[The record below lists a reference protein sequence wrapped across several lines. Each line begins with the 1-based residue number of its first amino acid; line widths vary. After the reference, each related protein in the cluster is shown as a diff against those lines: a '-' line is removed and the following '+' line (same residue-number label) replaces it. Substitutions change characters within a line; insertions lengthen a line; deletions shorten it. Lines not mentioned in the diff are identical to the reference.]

1 MSQTT
6 TPLASRSDLS
16 RDPAPPTP
24 PSPEDDRS
32 RRRRRAGRLAA
43 AVAAYLITFLIVL
56 PILWIALLS
65 LEPSRTILS
74 DPLSFRSLSFDNY
87 RDAIASLPLVRMYK
101 NTIIVAVASVTV
113 GAVVSFMASYAL
125 TRMVFR
131 RRGTQSTLR
140 FYFLAGLAVPVY
152 VLLFPIY
159 RIDLALGIFG
169 TYAALILPYIAVSI
183 PFNTLLLTGFLREYP
198 AELEEAAIMDGA
210 GLFRICWSVVLPT
223 MRPVIA
229 TILIFNVVYV
239 FNEFPFVS
247 ILINNP
253 DLATVSLAVSRFQGQ
268 YTVNY
273 GGMMAAATL
282 VLLPQL
288 AIYALFQR
296 HVIAGLTAG
305 AVKG

>member
-1 MSQTT
+1 MTQTT
-6 TPLASRSDLS
+6 KDADQMSHEMSVATATGQVAPVTP
-16 RDPAPPTP
+16 
-24 PSPEDDRS
+24 
-32 RRRRRAGRLAA
+32 RRRRRTGLI
-43 AVAAYLITFLIVL
+43 VTGIAAYLITFLIVL

-65 LEPSRTILS
+65 LQPSDTILS
-74 DPLSFRSLSFDNY
+74 DPFSFDSLTFDNY
-87 RDAIASLPLVRMYK
+87 RNAVASLPLVQMYK
-101 NTIIVAVASVTV
+101 NTIIVAVASVTI

-131 RRGTQSTLR
+131 RRGAQSSLR
-140 FYFLAGLAVPVY
+140 FYLLAGLTVPVY

-159 RIDLALGIFG
+159 RLDLALGIFG

-183 PFNTLLLTGFLREYP
+183 PFNTLLLTGFLREFP
-198 AELEEAAIMDGA
+198 TELEEAAIMDGA

-223 MRPVIA
+223 MRPVLA

-253 DLATVSLAVSRFQGQ
+253 DLATVSLAVSKFQGQ
-268 YTVNY
+268 YTVDY

-288 AIYALFQR
+288 VIYALLQR

>member
-6 TPLASRSDLS
+6 TPLASPSDLS
-16 RDPAPPTP
+16 RDPTPATQPTHD
-24 PSPEDDRS
+24 DDRS

-65 LEPSRTILS
+65 LEPSKTILS
-74 DPLSFRSLSFDNY
+74 DPLSLKNLTFDNY
-87 RDAIASLPLVRMYK
+87 RDAITSLPLVRMYK

-131 RRGTQSTLR
+131 RRNGQSALR

>member
-1 MSQTT
+1 MTT
-6 TPLASRSDLS
+6 H
-16 RDPAPPTP
+16 PAT
-24 PSPEDDRS
+24 S
-32 RRRRRAGRLAA
+32 RRRTGPTTSRRPRKKGLIAAGI
-43 AVAAYLITFLIVL
+43 AAYLVTFLIVL

-65 LEPSRTILS
+65 FQPSDTILS
-74 DPLSFRSLSFDNY
+74 DPFSVKTLTFENY
-87 RDAIASLPLVRMYK
+87 RNAIAALPLVQMYK
-101 NTIIVAVASVTV
+101 NTIIVAVISVSV

-131 RRGTQSTLR
+131 RRRAQSSVR
-140 FYFLAGLAVPVY
+140 FYLLAGLAVPVY

-159 RIDLALGIFG
+159 RLDLALGIFG

-183 PFNTLLLTGFLREYP
+183 PFNTLLLTGFLRDFP

-223 MRPVIA
+223 MRPVLA

-247 ILINNP
+247 ILINDP
-253 DLATVSLAVSRFQGQ
+253 DLATVSLAVSKFQGQ
-268 YTVNY
+268 YTVDY

-288 AIYALFQR
+288 AIYAFFQR

>member
-1 MSQTT
+1 MTQFQTRDRIDRGT
-6 TPLASRSDLS
+6 ASTHVMTS
-16 RDPAPPTP
+16 PAP
-24 PSPEDDRS
+24 SPGSVS
-32 RRRRRAGRLAA
+32 RRRPRK
-43 AVAAYLITFLIVL
+43 AVILVGALAYLVTFLIVL
-56 PILWIALLS
+56 PILWIMLLS
-65 LEPSRTILS
+65 LQPSDTILS
-74 DPLSFRSLSFDNY
+74 DPFSLRTLTFDNY
-87 RDAIASLPLVRMYK
+87 RNVIASLPLVQMYK
-101 NTIIVAVASVTV
+101 NTIIVAFISVTV
-113 GAVVSFMASYAL
+113 GTIISFMAAFAL

-131 RRGTQSTLR
+131 RRAAQSSLR
-140 FYFLAGLAVPVY
+140 FYLLAGLAVPVY

-159 RIDLALGIFG
+159 RLDLALGIFG

-183 PFNTLLLTGFLREYP
+183 PFNTLLMTGFLREFP
-198 AELEEAAIMDGA
+198 SELEEAAIMDGA
-210 GLFRICWSVVLPT
+210 GLFRICWSVVLPA

-253 DLATVSLAVSRFQGQ
+253 DLATVSLAVSKFQGQ
-268 YTVNY
+268 YTVDY

-288 AIYALFQR
+288 VIYAIFQR

>member
-1 MSQTT
+1 MTQTT
-6 TPLASRSDLS
+6 IPDRELPRSQVTLTQLS
-16 RDPAPPTP
+16 PDHPRAA
-24 PSPEDDRS
+24 
-32 RRRRRAGRLAA
+32 RRRRAGLLVGGAA
-43 AVAAYLITFLIVL
+43 AYVVTFLIVL

-74 DPLSFRSLSFDNY
+74 DPFSLRSLTLDNY
-87 RDAIASLPLVRMYK
+87 RDAIASLPLVQMYK
-101 NTIIVAVASVTV
+101 NTIIVAVASVTI
-113 GAVVSFMASYAL
+113 GAVVSFMASFAL

-131 RRGTQSTLR
+131 RRAAQSSVR

-169 TYAALILPYIAVSI
+169 TYAALILPYTAVSI
-183 PFNTLLLTGFLREYP
+183 PFNTLLLTGFLREFP

-253 DLATVSLAVSRFQGQ
+253 NLATVSLAVSRFQGQ